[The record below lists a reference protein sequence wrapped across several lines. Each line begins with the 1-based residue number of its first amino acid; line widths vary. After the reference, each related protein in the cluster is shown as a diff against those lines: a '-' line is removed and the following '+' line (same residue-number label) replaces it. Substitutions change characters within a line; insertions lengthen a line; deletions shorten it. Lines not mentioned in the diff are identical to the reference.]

1 MGTVYWRFVFLPPPS
16 LSAGWTPPLKK
27 KKIMSLILSPGPPQA
42 GPLLEAGDWPP
53 VPALPAEGS
62 RLLSP
67 SLPLET
73 LAM

>member
-16 LSAGWTPPLKK
+16 LSAGRLDTSFK

-53 VPALPAEGS
+53 VPALLAEGS
-62 RLLSP
+62 RLLSL
-67 SLPLET
+67 SFLLET
-73 LAM
+73 PAM

>member
-1 MGTVYWRFVFLPPPS
+1 
-16 LSAGWTPPLKK
+16 
-27 KKIMSLILSPGPPQA
+27 MSLILSPGPPQA
-42 GPLLEAGDWPP
+42 GLLLEAGDWPP